1 MANVGV
7 IYRTMLYPGDEEVLS
22 DYATKE
28 ELEQVSG
35 SGLTEEAVQGLI
47 ESSLEGYATKEDIEE
62 SGHMT
67 SEMVEGVVDGKL
79 EGYLTA
85 EEASETYQE
94 KGDYLTA
101 DALEGYAREED
112 IPDLDGYATQ
122 AWVGEQGYL
131 TEVPEEYVTEDE
143 LEGYAKTSD
152 IPDVSG
158 YATTEELAGYATKD
172 ELENYA
178 TTESLSA
185 YATVASLGEYATA
198 SALEA
203 LAARVEA
210 LESASSE
217 GDGE

>member
-1 MANVGV
+1 MANLNT
-7 IYRTMLYPGDEEVLS
+7 IYRSTLYPSDEEVLS
-22 DYATKE
+22 AYATKE
-28 ELEQVSG
+28 DLETATG
-35 SGLTEEAVQGLI
+35 GGLTESDVNELI
-47 ESSLEGYATKEDIEE
+47 EGALEGYATKEDIEE

-67 SEMVEGVVDGKL
+67 SEMVESVVDGKL

-85 EEASETYQE
+85 ETASETYQE

-131 TEVPEEYVTEDE
+131 TEVPEGYVTEDE

-158 YATTEELAGYATKD
+158 YATTEELADYATV
-172 ELENYA
+172 
-178 TTESLSA
+178 ESLSA
-185 YATVASLGEYATA
+185 YATVESLGEYATA